1 MTTAPANAPTTGELR
16 DRSNAPSGPG
26 ESPGFLLWQTTLRW
40 QRAVSAAL
48 APHDLTHVQFVL
60 LTSAWWLEHRLEA
73 PTQRQLAD
81 HAATDAMMTSQV
93 LRALE
98 AKALIT
104 RTPDPQDTRAKR
116 VRLTQAGQARVAA
129 ALPSVEA
136 VDEHFFQAVPRQEL
150 TSILHALANVTS
162 GDERTPPV
170 TGSDALTEE
179 LR

>member
-1 MTTAPANAPTTGELR
+1 MTATPTNSRTTGDFH
-16 DRSNAPSGPG
+16 DRSEAPSGPG

-48 APHDLTHVQFVL
+48 RPHDLTHVQFVL
-60 LTSAWWLEHRLEA
+60 LTSAWWLEQSSEA
-73 PTQRQLAD
+73 PTQRRLAD

-116 VRLTQAGQARVAA
+116 IRLTQAGQARVAA
-129 ALPSVEA
+129 ALPAVEA
-136 VDEHFFQAVPRQEL
+136 VDEHFFQAAPRREL
-150 TSILHALANVTS
+150 ISMLHALT
-162 GDERTPPV
+162 T
-170 TGSDALTEE
+170 
-179 LR
+179 